1 MNLNPSSLYFLQIG
15 DARLIRV
22 FAACAGCWKSGL
34 RRGVWAGARA
44 SSRRPRGSADGSGV
58 PPLQGAGVEAPQPAV
73 LKARTVLQVCV
84 LDPVCCTPVRA
95 HDSSTPLGQTSS
107 RRSCLRGGRSG
118 QVGDMFVCRASEV
131 GLQKP
136 SFNLKYTMLFAAP
149 TRATSTVLVA
159 GMPQPSS
166 MLLVPPSTEL
176 RSPIPYVDTD

>member
-1 MNLNPSSLYFLQIG
+1 MSLRPAQG
-15 DARLIRV
+15 
-22 FAACAGCWKSGL
+22 AGSRASAEGSGL
-34 RRGVWAGARA
+34 APAPAAGGRGALPTAPV
-44 SSRRPRGSADGSGV
+44 S